1 MRTGEGEGAVTCTYV
16 ATTTASSTAAVT
28 TTFVDTFEKPV
39 LGEGVKG
46 KGEGRGGY
54 LRFHVGKGSVLVY
67 VGRGVEKEVEDT
79 CL

>member
-1 MRTGEGEGAVTCTYV
+1 
-16 ATTTASSTAAVT
+16 VT
-28 TTFVDTFEKPV
+28 TTSVATLDQPV
-39 LGEGVKG
+39 RGEGGKG

>member
-1 MRTGEGEGAVTCTYV
+1 M

-28 TTFVDTFEKPV
+28 TTSVATLDQPV
-39 LGEGVKG
+39 RGEGGKG